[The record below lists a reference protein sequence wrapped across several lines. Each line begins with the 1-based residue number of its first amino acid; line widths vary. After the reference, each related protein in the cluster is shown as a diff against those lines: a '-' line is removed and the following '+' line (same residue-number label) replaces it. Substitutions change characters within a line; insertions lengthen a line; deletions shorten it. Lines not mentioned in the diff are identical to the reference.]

1 MISGDAGYIVEKILS
16 ANDCGLTGG
25 HQAGA
30 LIPKEDR
37 ILGFFPK
44 LNSKVKNPRCVLHFV
59 DDSGACHRFC
69 FIYYNSRLL
78 GCGTRNEYRLTCM
91 TDFIRSSNLK
101 VGDVLVF
108 SRRNGEYHVGYKR
121 QVAKEKHPDDG
132 TILVCSGKWKVVQI

>member
-1 MISGDAGYIVEKILS
+1 MSSDKVGYVVEKVLS

-30 LIPKEDR
+30 LIPKSES

-44 LNSKVKNPRCVLHFV
+44 LNNNEKNPRCVLHFS
-59 DDSGACHRFC
+59 DDSGVSHRFC

-91 TDFIRSSNLK
+91 TEFIRSANLK

-108 SRRNGEYHVGYKR
+108 SRKGGEYHVSYKR
-121 QVAKEKHPDDG
+121 QTAKESQRNDG
-132 TILVCSGKWKVVQI
+132 VVIVCSGKWKVVQI